1 MTGGT
6 NTTGPSR
13 SSDGA
18 TVNFTF
24 DGKTYLARNGDTL
37 AAALL
42 ANGIGLVGR
51 SFKYHR
57 PRGIMTAGVEEPN
70 ALVTIGEGGRSEP
83 NTRAT
88 DVFVYD
94 GLAAQSQNRWPSL
107 RFDIGAAFGLAAPML
122 SAGFYYKTFFGSAK
136 RWMFYEYFIRKA
148 AGLGNAPTK
157 TDPDRYSQRAA
168 FCDVLIVGGGP
179 AGLSAALEAA
189 EAGKR
194 VILVEQDSILGSS
207 LVRDPQELGS
217 VWTETTAAR
226 IVAAGGRIMTRTT
239 ASGYW
244 EHDLVTLT
252 QRLSEPGQVPSNGVA
267 QRLWHVRAGQVILAT
282 GSIERPMAFA
292 HNDRPGVMLSQAA
305 RTYVLRFGV
314 LPGKRVVIATN
325 NDDAYKTAVA
335 LKNAGAQ
342 IVAILDARPA
352 PAGSGSGFDVHNNA
366 TPLSAAGKRHCLK
379 SVSALVGGITKSWN
393 ADLIAVSGGFTP
405 VVHLHMQAGGTLDWN
420 EAAQAFLPAMS
431 RQNVTT
437 IGGAVNPEPVY
448 MVTPAS
454 SPKKSFIDFQNDV
467 TLADVDLA
475 WAEGYRSVEH
485 LKRYTTLGM
494 ATDQGKLSNMAAL
507 GRLAEKQGVAIPQAG
522 LTTFRPPYTPVT
534 MGLLAGAGAKDAG
547 KHVRRLA
554 LYDVH
559 AAKNPIWQPLGYWFR
574 PRAYPIASETLAQA
588 ALREAKAVRTN
599 VGMTD
604 VSTLAKFEVCGPD
617 AAALLEMICATSVAK
632 LATGRGRYTFMLRED
647 GIVFDDGTVWRL
659 AEDRYLL
666 TSSTGGADRMAA
678 HISYV
683 RQYLAPHLRVSAV
696 NVQEHYA
703 GIAVAGPNAKAMLT
717 ALVGGE
723 PPRHMSTVPAMIA
736 GVPVTAL
743 AASYSGERAFE
754 IYVEASRAA
763 AVWAACE
770 TELGKHGGALY
781 GMEAMEFLRIEKG
794 HLVVGGEVDGRM
806 TPHDL
811 ALEKMLNKAGGFI
824 GYSGLLRPALSDAG
838 RRQLVGVEAIEGDI
852 PEGSMLISR
861 EGETP
866 QGHVSAAAFRIVE
879 GGSIALAQL
888 ERGFSR
894 HGEEMIA
901 TSPTR
906 GKKARVRV
914 VHPHFYDTAGERY
927 RD

>member
-1 MTGGT
+1 MI
-6 NTTGPSR
+6 
-13 SSDGA
+13 
-18 TVNFTF
+18 NFRF
-24 DGKTYLARNGDTL
+24 DGKAYIAQEGDTL

-42 ANGIGLVGR
+42 RNGIGLVGR

-70 ALVTIGEGGRSEP
+70 ALVTVGEGGRAEP

-88 DVFVYD
+88 DIFVYE
-94 GLAAQSQNRWPSL
+94 GLVAKSQNRWPNLS
-107 RFDIGAAFGLAAPML
+107 FDMGAVLGLAAPAL

-136 RWMFYEYFIRKA
+136 KWMFYEYFIRKA
-148 AGLGNAPTK
+148 AGLGNAPTLA
-157 TDPDRYSQRAA
+157 DPDRFSHRAA
-168 FCDVLIVGGGP
+168 FCDVLVVGAGP
-179 AGLSAALEAA
+179 AGMQAALDAA
-189 EAGKR
+189 QDGKR
-194 VILVEQDSILGSS
+194 VILVEQDNILAPS
-207 LVRDPQELGS
+207 LLRDRQEQDAD
-217 VWTETTAAR
+217 WINATAER
-226 IVAAGGRIMTRTT
+226 IRAAGGIILTRTT

-252 QRLSEPGQVPSNGVA
+252 QRLSEPGQIPAQGVA

-292 HNDRPGVMLSQAA
+292 HNDRPGVMLSQAV
-305 RTYVLRFGV
+305 RSYVHRFGV
-314 LPGKRVVIATN
+314 VPGKRVVIATN
-325 NDDAYKTAVA
+325 NDDAYKSAQA
-335 LKNAGAQ
+335 LKDAGAH

-352 PAGSGSGFDVHNNA
+352 PAGANSGHRVYNDAV
-366 TPLSAAGKRHCLK
+366 PLSTKGARHCLK
-379 SVSALVGGITKSWN
+379 SVSALVDGKAMEWD
-393 ADLIAVSGGFTP
+393 ADLLAVSGGFTP

-420 EAAQAFLPAMS
+420 EDAQAFIPASS

-437 IGGAVNPEPVY
+437 IGGAAEPQAIFK
-448 MVTPAS
+448 MVPVS

-507 GRLAEKQGVAIPQAG
+507 GRLAEKQGVAIPEAG

-534 MGLLAGAGAKDAG
+534 MGLIAGAGAKDAG
-547 KHVRRLA
+547 AHVRRLA
-554 LYDVH
+554 LYDLH

-574 PRAYPIASETLAQA
+574 PRAYPISGETLAQA
-588 ALREAKAVRTN
+588 ALREAKAVRDN

-604 VSTLAKFEVCGPD
+604 VSTLAKFEVSGPD
-617 AAALLEMICATSVAK
+617 AVAFLEIICATTVNK
-632 LATGRGRYTFMLRED
+632 LAVGRGRYTFMLRED

-659 AEDRYLL
+659 DENRYLL
-666 TSSTGGADRMAA
+666 TSSTGGADRMAT

-683 RQYLAPHLRVSAV
+683 RQFLCPHLRVSAV

-703 GIAVAGPNAKAMLT
+703 GLAVAGPQAQAVLA
-717 ALVGGE
+717 ALIGAE
-723 PPRHMSTVPAMIA
+723 PPRHMSTVPAAIA
-736 GVPVTAL
+736 GLPVIIL

-754 IYVEASRAA
+754 IYVDASQAE

-770 TELGKHGGALY
+770 AQVNSVGGALY
-781 GMEAMEFLRIEKG
+781 GLEAMEFLRIEKG

-811 ALEKMLNKAGGFI
+811 ALDKMLNKAGGYI
-824 GYSGLLRPALSDAG
+824 GASGLARPALSEAG
-838 RRQLVGVEAIEGDI
+838 RRQLVGLEAIAGDI
-852 PEGSMLISR
+852 PEGAMLIPSD
-861 EGETP
+861 GASP
-866 QGHVSAAAFRIVE
+866 QGHVSAAAFRIVT
-879 GGSIALAQL
+879 GGSVALGQL
-888 ERGFSR
+888 TDGFSR
-894 HGEEMIA
+894 HGEILIA
-901 TSPTR
+901 SSPTR
-906 GKKARVRV
+906 GQQARVRV
-914 VHPHFYDTAGERY
+914 VAPHFYDAAGERY